1 MSTSSN
7 KKQTQR
13 YENLLDVVFK
23 ISGTVE
29 YRIDKTGYVVVTEH
43 QEHNKLQKFAKKLK
57 MRIPE
62 KRTITMDE
70 FGSFVFQ
77 QIDGRRTVRQIGEI
91 LEAQYGDRVK
101 PLYERLSLFMEMLEK
116 KSHYIVRVK

>member
-1 MSTSSN
+1 MPTSNN
-7 KKQTQR
+7 KRAPR

-23 ISGTVE
+23 ISDHLE
-29 YRIDKTGYVVVTEH
+29 YRIDKTGYVVVVEKQH
-43 QEHNKLQKFAKKLK
+43 HKLQDFCRKLK

-62 KRTITMDE
+62 ERTITMDE

-77 QIDGRRTVRQIGEI
+77 QIDGRKTVREIGEI

-101 PLYERLSLFMEMLEK
+101 PLYERLSLFMEMLEQ

>member
-1 MSTSSN
+1 MPTSNN
-7 KKQTQR
+7 KKAPR

-23 ISGTVE
+23 ISDNLE
-29 YRIDKTGYVVVTEH
+29 YRIDKTGYVVVVEKQRH
-43 QEHNKLQKFAKKLK
+43 KLQEFCRKLK

-62 KRTITMDE
+62 ERTITMDE

-77 QIDGRRTVRQIGEI
+77 QIDGRKTVRQIGEI

-101 PLYERLSLFMEMLEK
+101 PLYERLSLFMEMLEQR
-116 KSHYIVRVK
+116 SHYIVRVK

>member
-1 MSTSSN
+1 MPTSN
-7 KKQTQR
+7 KKDKTPR

-23 ISGTVE
+23 VADDLE
-29 YRIDKTGYVVVTEH
+29 YRIDKTGYVVVIERQQH
-43 QEHNKLQKFAKKLK
+43 KLQQFCRKLK
-57 MRIPE
+57 IRIPE

-77 QIDGRRTVRQIGEI
+77 QIDGRKTVRQIGET

-101 PLYERLSLFMEMLEK
+101 PLYERLSLFMEMLER

>member
-1 MSTSSN
+1 MPTSN
-7 KKQTQR
+7 KKDKASR

-23 ISGTVE
+23 VADHLE
-29 YRIDKTGYVVVTEH
+29 YRIDKTGYVVVVER
-43 QEHNKLQKFAKKLK
+43 QEHKLQQFCRKLK

-77 QIDGRRTVRQIGEI
+77 QIDGHRTVRQIGEI
-91 LEAQYGDRVK
+91 LEAQYGDRIK

-116 KSHYIVRVK
+116 KSHYIVRAK

>member
-1 MSTSSN
+1 MPTSNN
-7 KKQTQR
+7 KKAPR

-23 ISGTVE
+23 ISDNLE
-29 YRIDKTGYVVVTEH
+29 YRIDKTGYVVVVEKQH
-43 QEHNKLQKFAKKLK
+43 HKLQKFCRKLR

-62 KRTITMDE
+62 ERTITMDE

-77 QIDGRRTVRQIGEI
+77 QIDGRKTVRQIGET

-101 PLYERLSLFMEMLEK
+101 PLYERLSLFIEMLEK